1 MKRTFVQITWLDHFD
16 CNKLETLLLE
26 SLDDLTDKTTLDTVG
41 LDGDESALGALGG
54 DGVGRGVTGL
64 GLGRLHQGDTGAS
77 QHKGGDGTGQGASE
91 QTREHAEK
99 AKKLSLSS

>member
-1 MKRTFVQITWLDHFD
+1 MF
-16 CNKLETLLLE
+16 E

-64 GLGRLHQGDTGAS
+64 GLGWLHQGDTGTG
-77 QHKGGDGTGQGASE
+77 QHKGGDGTSQGAGE
-91 QTREHAEK
+91 QTREHAK
-99 AKKLSLSS
+99 QRKNLVSLVELDKNLAVT